1 LGKKIDDDIDEGHGD
16 SSVVMMGVRSNMIH
30 AATTTDQ
37 AKTTPGLLR
46 QTLILATG
54 SRNPR
59 YISEQ

>member
-54 SRNPR
+54 S
-59 YISEQ
+59 